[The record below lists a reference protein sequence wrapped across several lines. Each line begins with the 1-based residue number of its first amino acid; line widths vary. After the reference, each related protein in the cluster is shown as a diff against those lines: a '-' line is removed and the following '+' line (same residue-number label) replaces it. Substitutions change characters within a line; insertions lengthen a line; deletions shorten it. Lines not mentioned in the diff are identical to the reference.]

1 MENENENEEIRD
13 FLEEEL
19 IQLEV
24 HEIRAEIIN
33 EIGIDTYRR
42 IIQLALESVNN
53 EESSVQ

>member
-1 MENENENEEIRD
+1 MENENEEIRD